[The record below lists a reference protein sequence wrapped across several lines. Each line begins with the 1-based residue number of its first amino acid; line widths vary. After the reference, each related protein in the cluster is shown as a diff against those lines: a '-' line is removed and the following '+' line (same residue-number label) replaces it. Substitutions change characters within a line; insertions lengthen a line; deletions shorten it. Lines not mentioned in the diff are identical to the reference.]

1 MHTFPGITG
10 LLLIINAEAHYLL
23 RIFLTYAVAQL
34 QYIESFE
41 ADFHEN
47 GKRRGRERQK
57 YPKMGFRALL
67 LPIVFKTVLA
77 LLDTSERKG
86 TFF

>member
-47 GKRRGRERQK
+47 GKR
-57 YPKMGFRALL
+57 
-67 LPIVFKTVLA
+67 
-77 LLDTSERKG
+77 
-86 TFF
+86 